1 MQKYTNQNSELNSN
15 EGLALFQ
22 ILIIGPFYYYLL
34 GYHDRRPVHDL
45 RFRPAAIV
53 YLADDG
59 LR

>member
-1 MQKYTNQNSELNSN
+1 MQNSELNSN